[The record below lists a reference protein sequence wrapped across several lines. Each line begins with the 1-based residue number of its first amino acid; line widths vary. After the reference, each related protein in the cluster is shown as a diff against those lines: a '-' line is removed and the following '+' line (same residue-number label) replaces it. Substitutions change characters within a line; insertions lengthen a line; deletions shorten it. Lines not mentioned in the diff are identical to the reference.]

1 MAADGRDRMQITLTP
16 PLRKALFEYAKA
28 LGRPASSLT
37 TEMLVEMIPQFEGI
51 TKMALA
57 AKSGNKAAAKRAVV
71 HMFGDS
77 MAQLMTMQQPELF
90 GKPKRK

>member
-1 MAADGRDRMQITLTP
+1 
-16 PLRKALFEYAKA
+16 
-28 LGRPASSLT
+28 
-37 TEMLVEMIPQFEGI
+37 MLVEMIPQFEGI